1 MQSTSNIVTLL
12 RFVRVI
18 LAKKSGHHTPPSCWC
33 NFSVAQ
39 TTGVHGTLSK
49 GKKRLCASAKR
60 VSVLG
65 ILRDLVGDHAETFVI
80 GFTLIVGFAFR
91 LHSLLIGFIG
101 FFGLR
106 LRLKV

>member
-18 LAKKSGHHTPPSCWC
+18 LAKKSGHHTPPSCHVQL
-33 NFSVAQ
+33 F
-39 TTGVHGTLSK
+39 GGSK
-49 GKKRLCASAKR
+49 PQVYTAPSQKEKRLCASAKR

-91 LHSLLIGFIG
+91 LHSLLIGFIS